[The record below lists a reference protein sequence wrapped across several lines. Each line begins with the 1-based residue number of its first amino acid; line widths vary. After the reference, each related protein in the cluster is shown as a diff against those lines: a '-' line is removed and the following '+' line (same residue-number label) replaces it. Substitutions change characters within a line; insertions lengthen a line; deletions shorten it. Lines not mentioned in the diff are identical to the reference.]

1 MASFETVQTLITKA
15 GVKNDLQKW
24 MNGFILDRKT
34 MRVSKNTIN
43 FYQVEFRRFIAYCE
57 QLGVDTL
64 ELITADFLRSYLI
77 YLEDTGR
84 NPGGINAG
92 YRAIKSLFIW
102 YENELEPVGW
112 KNPIRKIKTP
122 HLDVQPIEPVEV
134 DDVAKLI
141 EICNDDSIL
150 SMRDKAILMFLLDT
164 GVRAFELCA
173 LDLDDLDTTTGQAII
188 RRGKGGKPRMV
199 YYGKKTRKALRSY
212 LRERRDKCQAVW
224 ITTNGTRLTY
234 WGLNQVLRRRSVEA
248 GIEKPGLHD
257 FRRAFAINCLRGGM
271 DVYSLQNLMG
281 HADLQVLRR
290 YLAQTNDDVRTAHA
304 KAGPVDELL

>member
-1 MASFETVQTLITKA
+1 MAGFETVQTLITKTGA
-15 GVKNDLQKW
+15 KNDLQKW
-24 MNGFILDRKT
+24 MDGFILDRKT
-34 MRVSKNTIN
+34 MRVSKNTIK
-43 FYQVEFRRFIAYCE
+43 FYQVEFRRFMAYCE
-57 QLGVDTL
+57 QLGVDDL
-64 ELITADFLRSYLI
+64 EMITVEFLRSYLI
-77 YLEDTGR
+77 RLEDSGR

-102 YENELEPVGW
+102 YENELEPVDW

-122 HLDVQPIEPVEV
+122 RLDVQPIEPVEV
-134 DDVAKLI
+134 QDVAKLI

-150 SMRDKAILMFLLDT
+150 SMRDKAIFMFLLDT

-173 LDLDDLDTTTGQAII
+173 LDLNDLDTSTGQAVI

-212 LRERRDKCQAVW
+212 HRDRRDNCQAAWV
-224 ITTNGTRLTY
+224 TVNGSRLTY

-281 HADLQVLRR
+281 HSDLQVLRR
-290 YLAQTNDDVRTAHA
+290 YLAQTNDDVRAAHA